1 MPVIGVIKV
10 KLFINFYGSELNG
23 LQVTIAQVIT
33 FLNICELAF
42 SLAFRQLLY
51 KPLAENDHDTIL
63 NIYHGAVKIFRRTGI
78 VVIIASILVAIVY
91 PFFAESPL
99 SYIKTVG
106 VFILL
111 ALPYGISYFLMG
123 PNLVIVADQKEYKIN
138 LLIQSVSILRM
149 VFMVLAIHFKM
160 NFIWILII
168 EGCNILISN
177 TGARLIALKAY
188 PWLKDKPKD
197 ISDSSFSRQAKYAV
211 IQRLSELAITQ
222 TDNIVISGIMG
233 YAMTSV
239 YSTFSYLT
247 DNIGKI
253 TQSMV
258 TSPMN
263 SFGNLFNDQNG
274 NVYGVFTEFF
284 NFASYVATIV
294 SVVIFVVMPEFVH
307 IWMNRPEYT
316 VTLAMSA
323 AFALN
328 IFYMTIRQ
336 SIIIPRDA
344 NGLYVD
350 AKNNAYLLAVTKII
364 LSIILVSK
372 LGLLGVILATTIAY
386 WTIDFFY
393 NPRLVYRK
401 VFSLKEWRY
410 FAMVASRL
418 LVGVVIAIVSYMS
431 WNVCS
436 AYITGGVSHLIISI
450 LLLGIVVTIV
460 TTIIYAISYKSFRM
474 LISRFVSVIKRK
486 KANSNA

>member
-1 MPVIGVIKV
+1 MIGVIKV

-51 KPLAENDHDTIL
+51 KPLANDDKDEIL
-63 NIYHGAVKIFRRTGI
+63 NIYHGAVKIFRRAGMI
-78 VVIIASILVAIVY
+78 VIGASLLVACVY
-91 PFFAESPL
+91 PFFAVSPL
-99 SYIKTVG
+99 NYYQTVG
-106 VFILL
+106 VFLLL

-123 PNLVIVADQKEYKIN
+123 PNLVIIADQKEYKIN
-138 LLIQSVSILRM
+138 LLIQSMSILRM
-149 VFMVLAIHFKM
+149 VFMVLAIQLKM
-160 NFIWILII
+160 DFFWILII

-177 TGARLIALKAY
+177 TGARFIALKAY
-188 PWLKDKPKD
+188 PWLKNKPSNL
-197 ISDSSFSRQAKYAV
+197 SDTSFAHHAKYAI

-247 DNIGKI
+247 DNISKI

-263 SFGNLFNDQNG
+263 SFGNLFNDKNG
-274 NVYGVFTEFF
+274 NVYSVFTEFF
-284 NFASYVATIV
+284 NFASFVATIV
-294 SVVIFVVMPEFVH
+294 SVVIFVVMPQFVH

-316 VTLAMSA
+316 VTVMMAL
-323 AFALN
+323 AFAFN

-350 AKNNAYLLAVTKII
+350 AKNNAYLLAVTKIV

-393 NPRLVYRK
+393 NPVLVYHK
-401 VFSLKEWRY
+401 VFNLPVWRY
-410 FAMVASRL
+410 YAMVLSRL
-418 LVGVVIAIVSYMS
+418 AVGIVIGLVSYVL
-431 WNVCS
+431 WNNCLGYVN
-436 AYITGGVSHLIISI
+436 GGVSHLVISI
-450 LLLGIVVTIV
+450 LLLGVAVVIV
-460 TTIIYAISYKSFRM
+460 TTIIYSISYKSFRM
-474 LISRFVSVIKRK
+474 LVSRFVNILRRKRENR
-486 KANSNA
+486 KA

>member
-1 MPVIGVIKV
+1 M
-10 KLFINFYGSELNG
+10 
-23 LQVTIAQVIT
+23 QVTIAQVIT

-51 KPLAENDHDTIL
+51 KPLAENDQDTIL
-63 NIYHGAVKIFRRTGI
+63 DIYHGALKIFRRTGI
-78 VVIIASILVAIVY
+78 VVILASILVAVVY

-99 SYIKTVG
+99 SYYQTVG
-106 VFILL
+106 VFLLL

-149 VFMVLAIHFKM
+149 IFMVLAIHFEM

-177 TGARLIALKAY
+177 IGARKIALKAY
-188 PWLKDKPKD
+188 PWLKNKPKNIQD
-197 ISDSSFSRQAKYAV
+197 TSFARQAKYAV

-263 SFGNLFNDQNG
+263 SFGNLFNDSKG

-307 IWMNRPEYT
+307 IWMNRPEYS
-316 VTLAMSA
+316 VTLMMSA

-393 NPRLVYRK
+393 NPRLVYHK
-401 VFSLKEWRY
+401 VFSLSEFRY
-410 FAMVASRL
+410 YAMVASRL
-418 LVGVVIAIVSYMS
+418 LVGVIIAIGSYLA
-431 WNVCS
+431 WNNCLDYV
-436 AYITGGVSHLIISI
+436 TGGVSHLIISI
-450 LLLGIVVTIV
+450 LLLGVAVTLITTLVYVV
-460 TTIIYAISYKSFRM
+460 SYKSFRM
-474 LISRFVSVIKRK
+474 LIARFVNIIKRK
-486 KANSNA
+486 KSVSKA